1 MKTGISVYPGLNT
14 PLKESISLIELAASN
29 GITRLF
35 TSLQIPETDTTVFRT
50 ELIELLSKAKEYH
63 FDVIADI
70 SQAST
75 LLGEDDMHPEKLL
88 SLGITTLRLDDGF
101 SPQSAASLLN
111 EAKDIRIQ
119 LNASTVTKDFLEELM
134 AAGVD
139 MTRVDALHNYY
150 PRENTGLDTD
160 FFLEQNE
167 LLRSFN
173 ISVGAFVATVDPPD
187 EPSPK
192 ERRRAPLFCGLP
204 TLEEDRSLPTD
215 LAIRHLA
222 ALGIDSVFIGDG
234 EPNSS
239 ELASLSSVMQN
250 DTLTLHASVLTTDE
264 KLKAFLQE
272 PFTTR
277 RDKARDVL
285 RAVESRGRIKE
296 EGISIRPSAPAPR
309 PIGAVTIDNDNYPR
323 YTGELEIVK
332 RTLPA
337 DSRINVIAQIDPEE
351 IFLIDYIKPGQ
362 KFRLRLD

>member
-1 MKTGISVYPGLNT
+1 
-14 PLKESISLIELAASN
+14 
-29 GITRLF
+29 
-35 TSLQIPETDTTVFRT
+35 
-50 ELIELLSKAKEYH
+50 
-63 FDVIADI
+63 
-70 SQAST
+70 
-75 LLGEDDMHPEKLL
+75 
-88 SLGITTLRLDDGF
+88 
-101 SPQSAASLLN
+101 
-111 EAKDIRIQ
+111 
-119 LNASTVTKDFLEELM
+119 
-134 AAGVD
+134 
-139 MTRVDALHNYY
+139 
-150 PRENTGLDTD
+150 
-160 FFLEQNE
+160 
-167 LLRSFN
+167 
-173 ISVGAFVATVDPPD
+173 
-187 EPSPK
+187 
-192 ERRRAPLFCGLP
+192 
-204 TLEEDRSLPTD
+204 
-215 LAIRHLA
+215 
-222 ALGIDSVFIGDG
+222 
-234 EPNSS
+234 
-239 ELASLSSVMQN
+239 MQN